1 MPIGMSKQA
10 WFNTITEPIVKDGL
24 IFRVDAGNTN
34 SYPGSGTTWFDL
46 SPNANNGTL
55 TNGPTFNSDN
65 KGSIVFDGS
74 NDYVDFGNS
83 STLNVG
89 NSLSVC
95 TWFYVG
101 STGSY
106 QTMVSKVGT
115 TAGVS
120 TGWEFANSSGN
131 IRITIRGTTNIDRQ
145 AAGLAVGN
153 WYMGTFTYTTTPTT
167 KVYINEQE
175 KISWSSGNATHNTS
189 YILRVGGRHLSTGYY
204 NGRISQTL
212 IYNKVLSLDEIS
224 QNFNALRYRY
234 GI

>member
-24 IFRVDAGNTN
+24 IFRVDAGNSN

-83 STLNVG
+83 SVFDVG
-89 NSLSVC
+89 NNITIVS
-95 TWFYVG
+95 WFRVG
-101 STGSY
+101 SVSVY
-106 QTMVSKVGT
+106 QPIIAKVKT
-115 TAGVS
+115 S
-120 TGWEFANSSGN
+120 TNGWEFANSSG
-131 IRITIRGTTNIDRQ
+131 RLRVTLRGTTNVD
-145 AAGLAVGN
+145 LLSAVSSLSLNN
-153 WYMGTFTYTTTPTT
+153 WYMGAFSYNGTTTRL
-167 KVYINEQE
+167 YINETQVN
-175 KISWSSGNATHNTS
+175 SSSSGSPTMNSDIA
-189 YILRVGGRHLSTGYY
+189 LRIGTRTTAANYY
-204 NGRISQTL
+204 NGRISVGYM
-212 IYNKVLSLDEIS
+212 YNRQLTADEIS